1 MSHILLQDESVKSVF
16 DRYGIDFD
24 SRRDELQTYNS
35 ESFDKLKAGDKLL
48 IPLIW
53 D

>member
-24 SRRDELQTYNS
+24 SRSDELQKYNS

-53 D
+53 K